1 MDPSSVGPAGLPPS
15 GPTMPRAAS
24 WRELLEEPAA
34 LTPRLEGLT
43 SMMRIALSRR
53 WAAAARAAQ
62 GTTASLAA
70 LSLHLLALGAPWE
83 LIEAANELLSHR
95 AAQARAADVLACAY
109 AGRSGGA
116 AAPPDRAL
124 QAPEELDHL
133 VTLAIEA
140 ACVAGTVA
148 AVEAN
153 DAEGRCSDPAVRRL
167 LGRIAEDE
175 GRRAELGWRIVRWAI
190 ATDAA
195 TSEEAIADAIAVL
208 EADLEDSP
216 PPTTTAADASL
227 LAHGV
232 VSEALQAG
240 VRASAI
246 ERVLLPTLLGLGA
259 RRNTPRAA

>member
-1 MDPSSVGPAGLPPS
+1 MDPS
-15 GPTMPRAAS
+15 RAAS

-34 LTPRLEGLT
+34 LTPRVEGLP
-43 SMMRIALSRR
+43 SMMRITLSRR
-53 WAAAARAAQ
+53 WAAIAGVAHA
-62 GTTASLAA
+62 TTSSLAG

-83 LIEAANELLSHR
+83 LIEAANELLAHR
-95 AAQARAADVLACAY
+95 SAQARAADALACAY

-116 AAPPDRAL
+116 AVPPIQAL
-124 QAPEELDHL
+124 QTPGELEHL
-133 VTLAIEA
+133 VKLAIEA

-148 AVEAN
+148 AIEAN
-153 DAEGRCSDPAVRRL
+153 DAEWRCVDPAVRRL

-195 TSEEAIADAIAVL
+195 ASEEAIADAIAVL
-208 EADLEDSP
+208 EADLEGAP
-216 PPTTTAADASL
+216 PPTTTASDASL

-246 ERVLLPTLLGLGA
+246 ERVLLPTLIGLGA
-259 RRNTPRAA
+259 RRTWRAA